1 MPTSHLSEPDSDQ
14 DALPTDRAF
23 RELSALPAGPERRSC
38 RSRVIDAWL
47 PMAYRLATRFR
58 NRGEPMDDLR
68 QVAAMGLVK
77 AVDRFDPTRGK
88 AFETYAIPTVTGEL
102 KRHFRDHTWDVHVPR
117 RVQDLRNQVRLSQ
130 RDLSQR
136 PGAHVPTPSDVA
148 ADTGLSEEDVNLG
161 MQAMGSYSAY
171 SLDAEP
177 AGADGGTSLADRLGS
192 RDRALETV
200 LERESVK
207 PGLRELPER
216 ERTILYLRYFR
227 DMSQTSIGQRLGL
240 SQMHVS
246 RLLRRTC
253 ERLRTDALPKAA

>member
-1 MPTSHLSEPDSDQ
+1 MPTSQLPEPDTVEDSPSADQ
-14 DALPTDRAF
+14 AF
-23 RELSALPAGPERRSC
+23 RELSALPPGTERQDC
-38 RSRVIDAWL
+38 RSRTIDVWL

-77 AVDRFDPTRGK
+77 AVDRFDPTRGN

-117 RVQDLRNQVRLSQ
+117 RVQELRNQVRLSQ

-136 PGAHVPTPSDVA
+136 PGVHVPTPADVA
-148 ADTGLSEEDVNLG
+148 ADTGLSEEDVKLG

-192 RDRALETV
+192 RDRGLETV

-207 PGLRELPER
+207 PGLRELSER

-227 DMSQTSIGQRLGL
+227 DMSQASIGQRLGI

-246 RLLRRTC
+246 RLLRQTC
-253 ERLRTDALPKAA
+253 ERLRTDALPRAV

>member
-1 MPTSHLSEPDSDQ
+1 
-14 DALPTDRAF
+14 
-23 RELSALPAGPERRSC
+23 
-38 RSRVIDAWL
+38 
-47 PMAYRLATRFR
+47 MAYRLATRFR

-77 AVDRFDPTRGK
+77 AVDRFDPVHGK
-88 AFETYAIPTVTGEL
+88 AFEVYAIPTVTGEL

-136 PGAHVPTPSDVA
+136 SGAHVPTPADVA
-148 ADTGLSEEDVNLG
+148 ADTGLSVEDVNLG
-161 MQAMGSYSAY
+161 MQAMGSYSAI

-177 AGADGGTSLADRLGS
+177 AGFDGGTSLADRLGS

-227 DMSQTSIGQRLGL
+227 DMSQASIGQRLGI

-246 RLLRRTC
+246 RLLRQSC
-253 ERLRTDALPKAA
+253 ERLRTDTLPTAA